1 MLCVTGKWLLS
12 AAKVRSIECFK
23 CALNDPI
30 YFDVDGKLKIQFA
43 SVTVF
48 FLSMQSHNDCMME
61 NYQISQI
68 T

>member
-1 MLCVTGKWLLS
+1 MLCVTGKWPSL
-12 AAKVRSIECFK
+12 AAKVRSIDCFE
-23 CALNDPI
+23 CALNGPI
-30 YFDVDGKLKIQFA
+30 YLDVDGKLEIQFA
-43 SVTVF
+43 SVTD